1 MHMESFQPNSVVR
14 FGTFE
19 VSLQSG
25 EVRKA
30 GLRIRVQQQPMKLLE
45 ILLERPG
52 EVVTREELRSRVW
65 PSESF
70 GDFDQAL
77 NIAIGKLRT
86 ALGDSAENP
95 RFIETLPK
103 RGYRFIADVSVVDAD
118 ARPKRQELVARDL
131 PAAGP
136 GHKIQG
142 AGLAVVPKRQLWP
155 TRWIIGALALVIIIS
170 LSILSV
176 WRFRSRAPASTGI
189 RSIAVLPLDNL
200 SGDASQNYFADGMTD
215 ELITDLA
222 QISALRVISRTS
234 VMVYKGARKPLPQIA
249 RELNVDA
256 VVEGTVLRSG
266 DRVRIT
272 AQLIEASTDK
282 HLWSQSYE
290 GDLRDTLTL
299 QKKVAS
305 AIADQIRINLTPRE
319 QAALKNVKVVN
330 PESYESYLKGRYFW
344 NKRTADGLKVALA
357 YFKEAIEEDP
367 KYAQAYSGLAD
378 TYALLGDWQYA
389 VMTPKEAFPQ
399 AKAAAIKALELDST
413 LGEAHNSLAFVLDGF
428 DWDFDSAGKEF
439 QRAIELNPGYATAH
453 HWYAWHL
460 SLLGRYDE
468 AIAEMRKAE
477 NLDPLS
483 LIINADLA
491 ELLVLAHSDDESIRQ
506 SRKTIEMDPNFALAH
521 NQLAQAYLQ
530 EHMYDEAVAELKT
543 AVQLSGGSPA
553 FIANLARAYVA
564 SGKRSE
570 AVNLLGD
577 LKKRSNPGYS
587 NASEIAMIYT
597 SLGDTDQAMNW
608 LEKGY
613 EERFNPGVL
622 LRPGFDPLRSDS
634 RFQNLVHRIGL
645 PRQPRNSEN
654 NPRGNRDEKEEA
666 HQRSVGASKPGDA
679 VCSGLYFDRICVD
692 QMTYLRVAGDVARQ
706 ALLHLAVRLGLPFV
720 LSQML
725 RPRIHEE
732 YLQIAVRD
740 FSITVDTPPI
750 SPIATPDAGVLM
762 DCLHEL
768 RFAFSNDSV
777 FDRH

>member
-1 MHMESFQPNSVVR
+1 METPRSTSVVR
-14 FGTFE
+14 FGTYE

-25 EVRKA
+25 EMRKA
-30 GLRIRVQQQPMKLLE
+30 GLRIRVQHQPMKLLE

-65 PSESF
+65 ADENF
-70 GDFDQAL
+70 GDFDQAV
-77 NIAIGKLRT
+77 NIAIAKLRS

-103 RGYRFIADVSVVDAD
+103 RGYRFIADVSVVDVD
-118 ARPKRQELVARDL
+118 TRPKRPGSAAGDL
-131 PAAGP
+131 PATEP
-136 GHKIQG
+136 GHKLQG
-142 AGLAVVPKRQLWP
+142 AGLALAPKRRPWP
-155 TRWIIGALALVIIIS
+155 TRRIIFALALVLS
-170 LSILSV
+170 LPILAV
-176 WRFRSRAPASTGI
+176 WLFRSRGRAPTGI
-189 RSIAVLPLDNL
+189 RSLAVLPLDNL

-266 DRVRIT
+266 NQVRIT

-290 GDLRDTLTL
+290 GELRDTLAL
-299 QKKVAS
+299 QQRVAG
-305 AIADQIRINLTPRE
+305 AIADQIRINLTPQE
-319 QAALKNVKVVN
+319 QAVLKSAKAIN
-330 PESYESYLKGRYFW
+330 PEAYESYLKGRYFW

-357 YFKEAIEEDP
+357 YFNQAIEEDP

-389 VMTPKEAFPQ
+389 VMTPKEAFPK
-399 AKAAAIKALELDST
+399 AKAAAIKALELDSA

-428 DWDFDSAGKEF
+428 DWDLDSGGKEF
-439 QRAIELNPGYATAH
+439 RRAIELNPGYATAH

-468 AIAEMRKAE
+468 AIAEMKKAE

-491 ELLVLAHSDDESIRQ
+491 ELLVLAHSYDESIRQ

-530 EHMYDEAVAELKT
+530 EHRYEEAVAELQK
-543 AVQLSGGSPA
+543 AVQLSGDSPTC
-553 FIANLARAYVA
+553 IANLARAYVA

-570 AVNLLGD
+570 ALQLLGD

-587 NASEIAMIYT
+587 NATEIAMIYA

-608 LEKGY
+608 LERGY
-613 EERFNPGVL
+613 DERFNPGVL
-622 LRPGFDPLRSDS
+622 LRPGFDPLRTDS

-645 PRQPRNSEN
+645 P
-654 NPRGNRDEKEEA
+654 G
-666 HQRSVGASKPGDA
+666 
-679 VCSGLYFDRICVD
+679 
-692 QMTYLRVAGDVARQ
+692 
-706 ALLHLAVRLGLPFV
+706 
-720 LSQML
+720 
-725 RPRIHEE
+725 
-732 YLQIAVRD
+732 
-740 FSITVDTPPI
+740 
-750 SPIATPDAGVLM
+750 
-762 DCLHEL
+762 
-768 RFAFSNDSV
+768 
-777 FDRH
+777 

>member
-1 MHMESFQPNSVVR
+1 MLDFGAKPNCPMESLPPNSVVR
-14 FGTFE
+14 FGTYE

-45 ILLERPG
+45 ILLEHPG
-52 EVVTREELRSRVW
+52 QVVTREELRGRVW
-65 PSESF
+65 PNESY

-77 NIAIGKLRT
+77 NIGIRKLRS

-103 RGYRFIADVSVVDAD
+103 RGYRFIAEVSILDVVAL
-118 ARPKRQELVARDL
+118 PKRPES
-131 PAAGP
+131 AAGEMPGTQEKKTEP
-136 GHKIQG
+136 GHKLQG
-142 AGLAVVPKRQLWP
+142 PGLAVASKRRPGL
-155 TRWIIGALALVIIIS
+155 TRRVVVALPLVLS

-176 WRFRSRAPASTGI
+176 WLFRSRDRAPAGI
-189 RSIAVLPLDNL
+189 RSLAVLPLENL

-266 DRVRIT
+266 DQVRIT

-282 HLWSQSYE
+282 HLWSQNYV
-290 GDLRDTLTL
+290 GDLRDTLAL
-299 QKKVAS
+299 QSRVAS

-330 PESYESYLKGRYFW
+330 PQAYESYLKGRYFW
-344 NKRTADGLKVALA
+344 NKRTADGLKAALA
-357 YFKEAIEEDP
+357 YFKQATEEDP
-367 KYAQAYSGLAD
+367 NYAKAYSGLSD

-389 VMTPKEAFPQ
+389 VMAPKEAFPE
-399 AKAAAIKALELDST
+399 AKAAAIHALELDNT
-413 LGEAHNSLAFVLDGF
+413 LGEAHNSLAFILDGF
-428 DWDFDSAGKEF
+428 DWDLDAGGKEF

-460 SLLGRYDE
+460 SLLGRFDE
-468 AIAEMRKAE
+468 AIVEMRKAE

-491 ELLVLAHSDDESIRQ
+491 ELLGLAHSYDESIRQ

-530 EHMYDEAVAELKT
+530 NHMYVEAVAELQK
-543 AVQLSGGSPA
+543 AVELSRDSPTC
-553 FIANLARAYVA
+553 IANLARAYVA

-570 AVNLLGD
+570 ALKLLD
-577 LKKRSNPGYS
+577 VLKRRSSTGYS
-587 NASEIAMIYT
+587 NASEIAMIYA
-597 SLGDTDQAMNW
+597 SMGDNDQAMHW
-608 LEKGY
+608 LEKGF

-622 LRPGFDPLRSDS
+622 LRPGFDPIRSDP
-634 RFQNLVHRIGL
+634 RFQNLLHRVGL
-645 PRQPRNSEN
+645 P
-654 NPRGNRDEKEEA
+654 G
-666 HQRSVGASKPGDA
+666 
-679 VCSGLYFDRICVD
+679 
-692 QMTYLRVAGDVARQ
+692 
-706 ALLHLAVRLGLPFV
+706 
-720 LSQML
+720 
-725 RPRIHEE
+725 
-732 YLQIAVRD
+732 
-740 FSITVDTPPI
+740 
-750 SPIATPDAGVLM
+750 
-762 DCLHEL
+762 
-768 RFAFSNDSV
+768 
-777 FDRH
+777 

>member
-1 MHMESFQPNSVVR
+1 MREVLDFCAQPKCAMEPLQPNSVVR
-14 FGTFE
+14 FGTYE
-19 VSLQSG
+19 VSRQSG

-45 ILLERPG
+45 ILLEHPG

-65 PSESF
+65 PDESF

-77 NIAIGKLRT
+77 NIAIGKLRS
-86 ALGDSAENP
+86 ALGDSAESP

-103 RGYRFIADVSVVDAD
+103 RGYRFIADVSVVDTD
-118 ARPKRQELVARDL
+118 ARPERQEPVLGDL
-131 PAAGP
+131 SATNR

-142 AGLAVVPKRQLWP
+142 IGLAVAPQRRLLP
-155 TRWIIGALALVIIIS
+155 TRGIIVTLALVLS
-170 LSILSV
+170 LAILSV
-176 WRFRSRAPASTGI
+176 WLFHSRAPTGM

-234 VMVYKGARKPLPQIA
+234 VMAYKGARKPLPQIA

-282 HLWSQSYE
+282 HVWSQSYE
-290 GDLRDTLTL
+290 GELRDTLAV
-299 QKKVAS
+299 QNRVAS
-305 AIADQIRINLTPRE
+305 AIADQIRINLTPQER
-319 QAALKNVKVVN
+319 AALKNAKVVN
-330 PESYESYLKGRYFW
+330 PEAYESYLKGRYFW

-357 YFKEAIEEDP
+357 YFKQAIEEDP

-389 VMTPKEAFPQ
+389 VMTPKEAFPE
-399 AKAAAIKALELDST
+399 AKAAAIKSLELDST

-428 DWDFDSAGKEF
+428 DWDFDSAGREF

-468 AIAEMRKAE
+468 ALAEMRKAE

-491 ELLVLAHSDDESIRQ
+491 ELLVLAHSDEESIQQ

-530 EHMYDEAVAELKT
+530 KHMYDEAVAELKT
-543 AVQLSGGSPA
+543 AVQVSGGGPA

-570 AVNLLGD
+570 AVKLLDD
-577 LKKRSNPGYS
+577 LKKRSKPGYS
-587 NASEIAMIYT
+587 NASEIAVIYA
-597 SLGDTDQAMNW
+597 SLGDADQAMNW

-613 EERFNPGVL
+613 NERFNPGVL
-622 LRPGFDPLRSDS
+622 LRPGFNPLRSDP

-645 PRQPRNSEN
+645 
-654 NPRGNRDEKEEA
+654 
-666 HQRSVGASKPGDA
+666 
-679 VCSGLYFDRICVD
+679 
-692 QMTYLRVAGDVARQ
+692 AR
-706 ALLHLAVRLGLPFV
+706 
-720 LSQML
+720 
-725 RPRIHEE
+725 
-732 YLQIAVRD
+732 
-740 FSITVDTPPI
+740 
-750 SPIATPDAGVLM
+750 
-762 DCLHEL
+762 
-768 RFAFSNDSV
+768 
-777 FDRH
+777 

>member
-1 MHMESFQPNSVVR
+1 MEPLRPTSVVR
-14 FGTFE
+14 FGTYE

-30 GLRIRVQQQPMKLLE
+30 GLRIKVQQQPMKLLE
-45 ILLERPG
+45 TLLERPG

-65 PSESF
+65 PNESF

-77 NIAIGKLRT
+77 NIAIGKLRS

-118 ARPKRQELVARDL
+118 TRPKRPGPSDGDL
-131 PAAGP
+131 PASEAESP
-136 GHKIQG
+136 VRKADSGHRVQD
-142 AGLAVVPKRQLWP
+142 AGLTLAPVAPKRRLWSKS
-155 TRWIIGALALVIIIS
+155 RVLVALALVIIVS
-170 LSILSV
+170 LPILAIWLFR
-176 WRFRSRAPASTGI
+176 WREPAPTGI
-189 RSIAVLPLDNL
+189 RSLAVLPLENL
-200 SGDASQNYFADGMTD
+200 SGDAAQTYFADGMTD

-266 DRVRIT
+266 DQVRIT
-272 AQLIEASTDK
+272 AQLIDASTDK

-290 GDLRDTLTL
+290 GELRDTLAL
-299 QKKVAS
+299 QKRVAG
-305 AIADQIRINLTPRE
+305 AIADQIRINLTPQE
-319 QAALKNVKVVN
+319 QVALKTVRVVN
-330 PESYESYLKGRYFW
+330 PIAYESYLKGRYFW
-344 NKRTADGLKVALA
+344 NKRTAEGLKVGLA
-357 YFKEAIEEDP
+357 YFNQSIEEDP
-367 KYAQAYSGLAD
+367 KYAPAYSGLAD

-389 VMTPKEAFPQ
+389 VMTPKEAFPK
-399 AKAAAIKALELDST
+399 AKEAAVKALELDGA

-428 DWDFDSAGKEF
+428 DWDLDAGGKEF

-460 SLLGRYDE
+460 SLLGRFDE

-491 ELLVLAHSDDESIRQ
+491 ELLGLAHSYDESIRQ

-521 NQLAQAYLQ
+521 NHLAQAYLQ
-530 EHMYDEAVAELKT
+530 KHMYDEAVAEQQK
-543 AVQLSGGSPA
+543 AVKLSGDSPTC
-553 FIANLARAYVA
+553 IANLARAYVE
-564 SGKRSE
+564 SGRRSE
-570 AVNLLGD
+570 AVKLLD
-577 LKKRSNPGYS
+577 NLKKRSRPGYS
-587 NASEIAMIYT
+587 NAAEIAMIYA
-597 SLGDTDQAMNW
+597 SLGNADQAMTW

-634 RFQNLVHRIGL
+634 RFQNLLHRVGL
-645 PRQPRNSEN
+645 P
-654 NPRGNRDEKEEA
+654 G
-666 HQRSVGASKPGDA
+666 
-679 VCSGLYFDRICVD
+679 
-692 QMTYLRVAGDVARQ
+692 
-706 ALLHLAVRLGLPFV
+706 
-720 LSQML
+720 
-725 RPRIHEE
+725 
-732 YLQIAVRD
+732 
-740 FSITVDTPPI
+740 
-750 SPIATPDAGVLM
+750 
-762 DCLHEL
+762 
-768 RFAFSNDSV
+768 
-777 FDRH
+777 